1 MKYTSTRD
9 PSVVATAAAAVID
22 GISSDGGLY
31 VPVELPKV
39 DYREMFDLAYPERA
53 QMILDA
59 FFDFDVSGIAERAY
73 ASFDGDAAPTVK
85 IDDGLFVLE
94 LWHGKTH
101 AFKDMALSVL
111 PHLLTAAK
119 KQAGDGRKTL
129 VLVATSG
136 DTGKAA
142 LEGFR
147 DVEGTTVCVFY
158 PTDGVSRVQ
167 KLAMMTQD
175 GSNVNSVGIVGNFDD
190 AQSAVKLAFRD
201 EGLISALEANNT
213 VMSSANSIN
222 VGRLVPQIAYYFS
235 AYCDLVTCGEIN
247 DGDKAD
253 FVVPTGNFGNILAG
267 YYAREMGVPI
277 GKLVC
282 ASNRNNVLTDFIAT
296 GKYDVNREFFKTESP
311 SMDILVSSNLE
322 RLLFETSGRDG
333 ALTKSRMDELKAV
346 GKYSVTKSEHKKISE
361 IFDCGYATDADCRD
375 AIAHMFDEYGYLIDT
390 HTAAAYAVAR
400 KRKSKNPVV
409 VVSTANP
416 YKFAPAVLGAL
427 GEKTSGEVTE
437 KTLELLCDLT
447 AMEIPPSLG
456 ELFDKKVRFDEVID
470 RSEIIAYIKKTYG
483 KDQRE

>member
-9 PSVVATAAAAVID
+9 VKVAASAATAVID

-39 DYREMFDLAYPERA
+39 DYKTMFDCDYEERA
-53 QMILDA
+53 QKVLDA

-73 ASFDGDAAPTVK
+73 ATFDGDAAPTVK

-94 LWHGKTH
+94 LWHGRTY

-119 KQAGDGRKTL
+119 KQAGDSRNTL
-129 VLVATSG
+129 ILVATSG

-142 LEGFR
+142 LEGFK
-147 DVEGTTVCVFY
+147 DVDGTTVCVFY

-175 GSNVNSVGIVGNFDD
+175 GNNVKSVGIVGNFDD
-190 AQSAVKLAFRD
+190 AQTAVKLAFRD
-201 EGLISALEANNT
+201 EGLISSLKANNT
-213 VMSSANSIN
+213 VLSSANSIN

-235 AYCDLVTCGEIN
+235 AYCDLVACGEID
-247 DGDKAD
+247 DGDKVD

-267 YYAREMGVPI
+267 YYARQMGVPI

-282 ASNRNNVLTDFIAT
+282 ASNRNNILTDFITT
-296 GKYDVNREFFKTESP
+296 GKYDVNRKFFKTTSP

-322 RLLFETSGRDG
+322 RLLFEVSGRDA
-333 ALTKSRMDELKAV
+333 ALTKARMDALKASGKYEVSKAELK
-346 GKYSVTKSEHKKISE
+346 KITDV
-361 IFDCGYATDADCRD
+361 FDCGYATDDDCRD
-375 AIAHMFDEYGYLIDT
+375 AIEYMFDEYGYLIDT

-400 KRKSKNPVV
+400 RRKSDRPTV

-416 YKFAPAVLGAL
+416 YKFAPAVLDAL
-427 GEKTSGEVTE
+427 GEKASGEVTK
-437 KTLELLCDLT
+437 KTLEKLCDLT
-447 AMEIPPSLG
+447 AMEIPPALY

-470 RSEIIAYIKKTYG
+470 RSEIIEYIKKTYG
-483 KDQRE
+483 NT